1 MNYDISVDEIVA
13 DIIDAKRFLVVEE
26 SVDEYLLA
34 EKDIMT
40 EATTTADKMVDLHI
54 DANVD
59 DESQYLE
66 DDEEVNAFLDSHIEE
81 DIEGEGDLFQN
92 TIEELNDDEELIEDV
107 EDVITDYDDLE
118 DLLDDDDIDS
128 LMDASH
134 EYKY

>member
-1 MNYDISVDEIVA
+1 MNYNVSVDEIVA
-13 DIIDAKRFLVVEE
+13 DIIDSKRFLVVEE

-66 DDEEVNAFLDSHIEE
+66 DDEEVNAFLDSHIDE
-81 DIEGEGDLFQN
+81 DIEGEEDLFQD
-92 TIEELNDDEELIEDV
+92 TIEELNDDEEFIEDI

-118 DLLDDDDIDS
+118 ELLDDDDIDS

>member
-1 MNYDISVDEIVA
+1 MNYNISVDEIVA
-13 DIIDAKRFLVVEE
+13 DIIDSKRFLVVEE

-66 DDEEVNAFLDSHIEE
+66 DDEEVNAFLDSHIDE
-81 DIEGEGDLFQN
+81 DIEGEEDLFQD
-92 TIEELNDDEELIEDV
+92 TIEELNDDEEFIEDI

-118 DLLDDDDIDS
+118 ELLDDDDIDS

>member
-1 MNYDISVDEIVA
+1 MNYNISVDEIVA
-13 DIIDAKRFLVVEE
+13 DIIDSKRFLVVEE

-40 EATTTADKMVDLHI
+40 EATTIADKMVDLHI

-66 DDEEVNAFLDSHIEE
+66 DDEEVNAFLDSHIDE
-81 DIEGEGDLFQN
+81 DIEGEGDLFQD
-92 TIEELNDDEELIEDV
+92 TIEELNDDENLIEDV

>member
-1 MNYDISVDEIVA
+1 MNYNISVDEIVA
-13 DIIDAKRFLVVEE
+13 DIIDSKRFLVVEE

-59 DESQYLE
+59 EESQYLE

-81 DIEGEGDLFQN
+81 DIEGEEDLFQD
-92 TIEELNDDEELIEDV
+92 TIEELNDDEEFIEDI

-118 DLLDDDDIDS
+118 ELLDDDDIDS
-128 LMDASH
+128 LIDASH